1 MEIKIKNFFLQDT
14 FSPNRDDKSF
24 LWNALNEFKKLKVS
38 IPVAYNTIKTI
49 NNINKALEEYNA
61 IRISIADELCEKTE
75 DGKKVIENNQYK
87 FSEENLK
94 EFNTKINDLLHTEI
108 YLDVW
113 SIKQSQIDNLKDIE
127 INVYETLVKYNF
139 IDLPEN
145 EGK

>member
-1 MEIKIKNFFLQDT
+1 MELKIKNFFLQDT

-61 IRISIADELCEKTE
+61 IRISIADELCEKTA
-75 DGKKVIENNQYK
+75 DGNKVIENNQYK

-94 EFNTKINDLLHTEI
+94 EFNTKINDLLHTEVNI
-108 YLDVW
+108 DVW

-127 INVYETLVKYNF
+127 INVYETLVIYNF
-139 IDLPEN
+139 IDMPEFYS
-145 EGK
+145 